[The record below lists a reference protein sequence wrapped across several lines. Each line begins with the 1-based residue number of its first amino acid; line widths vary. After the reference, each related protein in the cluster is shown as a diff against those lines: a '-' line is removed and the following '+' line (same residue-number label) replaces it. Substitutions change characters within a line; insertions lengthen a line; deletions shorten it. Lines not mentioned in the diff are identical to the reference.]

1 MLFKRLPLVL
11 LLFLIVYLNL
21 TILAHA
27 SQSTSQSLSSRIALL
42 LAPYSQGMPQL
53 QVTILTPATQL
64 ASLCENPAL
73 RLPGHPTKLSGNH
86 SVIASC
92 GTHQKFI
99 QVSVSAT
106 ATYWLA
112 AHEITPGQTVSQ
124 NDIQSQRGN
133 IDHLPADLI
142 LDPQKIIGA
151 TPTRWIQPNHPLTFS
166 ELRQQWV
173 IHTGEKVDIMTK
185 GDDYEIHTTGK
196 ALDNATLR
204 ESFRV
209 QMHSG
214 QTLLA
219 TAVGNGKAFI
229 SQND

>member
-1 MLFKRLPLVL
+1 MLFKRVSSFL
-11 LLFLIVYLNL
+11 LLFLGVSLNL
-21 TILAHA
+21 LSQAHA
-27 SQSTSQSLSSRIALL
+27 SQPTSQSLTTRIALL

-53 QVTILTPATQL
+53 QVTILTPASQL
-64 ASLCENPAL
+64 TSLCENPAL

-86 SVIASC
+86 SIIASC

-112 AHEITPGQTVSQ
+112 AHELTPGQTVSQ

-151 TPTRWIQPNHPLTFS
+151 TPTRRIQPNHPLTFS
-166 ELRQQWV
+166 ELRHQWV
-173 IHTGEKVDIMTK
+173 IHSGENIDVMTK
-185 GDDYEIHTTGK
+185 GDDYEIHTSGK
-196 ALDNATLR
+196 ALDNAILS